1 MQLEYTGYNIQ
12 PVTQEER
19 LNEIHCSVWRVRM
32 VTHTH
37 IRWAVG
43 GYEVAHSILSADLCM
58 VTNIQWRTVTT
69 AWSDLYKA
77 CSKKDRT
84 SAMKTLLLT
93 LHHFKQCPLQSS
105 PLYWRYTV
113 PSVISIVRMHHFVM
127 ARSSLTVF
135 SRISSVV

>member
-69 AWSDLYKA
+69 ASSDLYKV
-77 CSKKDRT
+77 CSKKRPNFCYEDFIANFAPFQ
-84 SAMKTLLLT
+84 AM
-93 LHHFKQCPLQSS
+93 S
-105 PLYWRYTV
+105 P
-113 PSVISIVRMHHFVM
+113 SK
-127 ARSSLTVF
+127 
-135 SRISSVV
+135 